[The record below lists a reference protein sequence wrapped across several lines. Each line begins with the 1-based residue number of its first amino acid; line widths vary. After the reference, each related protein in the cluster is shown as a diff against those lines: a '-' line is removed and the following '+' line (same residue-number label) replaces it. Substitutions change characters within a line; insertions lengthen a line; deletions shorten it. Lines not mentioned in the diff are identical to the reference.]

1 MTILRKNEGFSLP
14 EVLTVV
20 AIIGIM
26 SAIAIPSMLS
36 WLSNKGMQSAAR
48 DLYSNMKKAQSFAVK
63 ENRNCAVTFNGTAGY
78 TVYMDAATPWDAS
91 AATNKNFVH
100 DAGAGER
107 IIAQV
112 LWSDYRNVELDT
124 ANPPSFADNS
134 GGNPTIAFQPNLI
147 PVIPPKTPVKFL
159 ASDETVRLKNSNG
172 RTATLTVSISGNISL
187 K

>member
-1 MTILRKNEGFSLP
+1 MTIMRRSEGFSLP

-26 SAIAIPSMLS
+26 SAIAIPSMFS
-36 WLSNKGMQSAAR
+36 WLSNKGLQSAAR

-63 ENRNCAVTFNGTAGY
+63 ENRNCAITFNGTSGY
-78 TVYMDAATPWDAS
+78 TVYMDASTPWNAS
-91 AATNKNFVH
+91 AATNKNFEH

-112 LWSDYRNVELDT
+112 LWSGYRNVELDT
-124 ANPPSFADNS
+124 ANPPSFANNTEGNS
-134 GGNPTIAFQPNLI
+134 TVSFRPNMI
-147 PVIPPKTPVKFL
+147 PVDPGGAGNGTVK
-159 ASDETVRLKNSNG
+159 LKNSNG

>member
-1 MTILRKNEGFSLP
+1 MAILRKSEGFSLP
-14 EVLTVV
+14 EVLTVI

-26 SAIAIPSMLS
+26 SAIAIPSMFS
-36 WLSNKGMQSAAR
+36 WLSNKGLQSAAR

-78 TVYMDAATPWDAS
+78 TVYMDAATPWNAS

-100 DAGAGER
+100 DAGANEKV
-107 IIAQV
+107 IAQV
-112 LWSDYRNVELDT
+112 LWSNYRNVEIDT
-124 ANPPSFADNS
+124 ANPPSPSFAKNTDGNS
-134 GGNPTIAFQPNLI
+134 TVSFRPNMI
-147 PVIPPKTPVKFL
+147 PVDPAGAGNGTVK
-159 ASDETVRLKNSNG
+159 LKNSNG